1 MTGSKA
7 HGWRDIVLDIALDIV
22 ALLGGALFS
31 LSLSPLGFWPLAF
44 ASPVALYAATQ
55 EGSVRRTIFRFYL
68 YNVGLFGVGI
78 SWIFVSINEYGN
90 ASVFLSGILV
100 LLFVLAYSLI
110 CVPQS
115 AIYARYLRAKG
126 MFGVSAFSGLWVLQE
141 WFRSWFLT
149 GFPWLFAGYGAM
161 GTPLENIA
169 PIAGVFGVSL
179 VAVFIGTSLYVAV
192 EHRSWRML
200 TPALALVLASLS
212 AGYLSFTRHERT
224 VSVSLI
230 QGNIDQH
237 VKWYPHN
244 QKPIIDL
251 YRNASETEW
260 GRDLV
265 VWPEAAITLFH
276 EQATD
281 VLEDLDRRASMS
293 GSALVLGIPDRHES
307 GGFQNTV
314 MVVGEGEGQYVKRRL
329 VPFGEY
335 VPLEDYLRG
344 LIGFFDLPMSRNLMG
359 PAEQP
364 PLIAGGNRLSLS
376 ICYEVVYPDLVR
388 SSVESPDLLV
398 TVSNDTWFGSSIGPW
413 QHFQMARM
421 RALENGR
428 AMIRATNNGV
438 TALVDY
444 RGEVQASLP
453 QFEAGILRGDVE
465 VRSGATPF
473 SRVGSNPVL
482 CFCLLLVGIA
492 YLRRDQ

>member
-1 MTGSKA
+1 MSGSKP
-7 HGWRDIVLDIALDIV
+7 HRWRDSILDVI

-31 LSLSPLGFWPLAF
+31 LSLSPVGFWPLAF
-44 ASPVALYAATQ
+44 ASPVVLYVATQ
-55 EGSVRRTIFRFYL
+55 KGSVRRTIVRFYL
-68 YNVGLFGVGI
+68 YNAGLFGVGV
-78 SWIFVSINEYGN
+78 SWIFFSINDYGN
-90 ASVFLSGILV
+90 ASVPLSGMLV
-100 LLFVLAYSLI
+100 LLFVLAYSLT
-110 CVPQS
+110 CVPQ
-115 AIYARYLRAKG
+115 AVLYARYFRVPG
-126 MFGVSAFSGLWVLQE
+126 MLGASAFSGLWVLQE

-149 GFPWLFAGYGAM
+149 GFPWLFVGYGAM

-169 PIAGVFGVSL
+169 PVAGVFGVSL
-179 VAVFIGTSLYVAV
+179 VAVFVGTSLYVAA
-192 EHRSWRML
+192 EQRSWRMSL
-200 TPALALVLASLS
+200 PGITLVLVSFAAS
-212 AGYLSFTRHERT
+212 YLTFTRHERT

-237 VKWYPHN
+237 VKWRPYN
-244 QKPIIDL
+244 RQPIIDL

-276 EQATD
+276 EQAAD

-293 GSALVLGIPDRHES
+293 GSALLLGIPDRHES

-314 MVVGEGEGQYVKRRL
+314 VVIGEGEGQYIKRRL

-344 LIGFFDLPMSRNLMG
+344 LIGFFNLPMSHNMTG
-359 PAEQP
+359 PAEQQ

-388 SSVESPDLLV
+388 SSVESPDMLV

-428 AMIRATNNGV
+428 SMIRATNNGV

-444 RGEVQASLP
+444 RGAVQASLP
-453 QFEAGILRGDVE
+453 QFEAGILRGEVE
-465 VRSGATPF
+465 VRSGSTPF
-473 SRVGSNPVL
+473 SQFGSYPVL
-482 CFCLLLVGIA
+482 CLSLLLVVIA
-492 YLRRDQ
+492 GLRRDQ

>member
-7 HGWRDIVLDIALDIV
+7 PGRRDIVLDVIALF
-22 ALLGGALFS
+22 GGALFS

-44 ASPVALYAATQ
+44 ASPVALYAVTQ
-55 EGSVRRTIFRFYL
+55 EGSVRRTILRFYL
-68 YNVGLFGVGI
+68 YNVGLFGVGV

-90 ASVFLSGILV
+90 ASVLLSGVLV

-110 CVPQS
+110 CVPQAVLYS
-115 AIYARYLRAKG
+115 RYFRGRG
-126 MFGVSAFSGLWVLQE
+126 MFGAASFSGLWVLQE

-149 GFPWLFAGYGAM
+149 GFPWLFVGYGVM

-179 VAVFIGTSLYVAV
+179 VAVFAGTSLYVALV
-192 EHRSWRML
+192 HRSWRL
-200 TPALALVLASLS
+200 LIPGLAVFLVSLS
-212 AGYLSFTRHERT
+212 ASQFSFTRHERM

-237 VKWYPHN
+237 VKWQPQN
-244 QKPIIDL
+244 RRLIFDL
-251 YRNASETEW
+251 YKNASETEW

-265 VWPEAAITLFH
+265 VWPEAAITLFR
-276 EQATD
+276 EQAVD
-281 VLEDLDRRASMS
+281 ALADLDRRAVMS
-293 GSALVLGIPDRHES
+293 GSALVLGIPDRHET

-314 MVVGEGEGQYVKRRL
+314 IVLGEGDGQYVKRRL

-344 LIGFFDLPMSRNLMG
+344 LIGLFNLPMSHNVTG
-359 PAEQP
+359 PAKQP
-364 PLIAGGNRLSLS
+364 PLIAAGNRLSLS

-388 SSVESPDLLV
+388 SSVESPDLLM
-398 TVSNDTWFGSSIGPW
+398 TVSNDTWFGSSAGPW

-444 RGEVQASLP
+444 RGVVQARLP
-453 QFEAGILRGDVE
+453 QFQAGVLRGEVE
-465 VRSGATPF
+465 VR
-473 SRVGSNPVL
+473 
-482 CFCLLLVGIA
+482 
-492 YLRRDQ
+492 

>member
-1 MTGSKA
+1 MTGSKTPVR
-7 HGWRDIVLDIALDIV
+7 RDIILDVI

-31 LSLSPLGFWPLAF
+31 LSLSPIGFWPLAF
-44 ASPVALYAATQ
+44 ASPVALYAVTQ
-55 EGSVRRTIFRFYL
+55 EGSVRRTILRFYL
-68 YNVGLFGVGI
+68 YNVGLFGVGV

-90 ASVFLSGILV
+90 ASVPLSGFLV
-100 LLFVLAYSLI
+100 LLLVLAYSLT
-110 CVPQS
+110 CVPQ
-115 AIYARYLRAKG
+115 AVLYGRYFKGCG
-126 MFGVSAFSGLWVLQE
+126 MFGAASFSGLWVLQE
-141 WFRSWFLT
+141 WFRTWFLT
-149 GFPWLFAGYGAM
+149 GFPWLFVGYGAM

-192 EHRSWRML
+192 AHRSWQL
-200 TPALALVLASLS
+200 LIPGLAVFLVSLS
-212 AGYLSFTRHERT
+212 ASHLSFTRHERT

-237 VKWYPHN
+237 VKWQPQN
-244 QKPIIDL
+244 RRLIFDL
-251 YRNASETEW
+251 YKNASETEW

-265 VWPEAAITLFH
+265 VWPEAAITLFR
-276 EQATD
+276 EQAVD
-281 VLEDLDRRASMS
+281 ALVDLDRRAAMS

-314 MVVGEGEGQYVKRRL
+314 IVLGEGEGQYVKRRL

-344 LIGFFDLPMSRNLMG
+344 LITLFNLPMSHNVTG
-359 PAEQP
+359 PAKQP
-364 PLIAGGNRLSLS
+364 ALIAAGNRLSLS

-388 SSVESPDLLV
+388 SSVESPDLLM
-398 TVSNDTWFGSSIGPW
+398 TVSNDTWFGSSFGPW

-444 RGEVQASLP
+444 RGVVQARLP
-453 QFEAGILRGDVE
+453 QFQAGVLRGEVE
-465 VRSGATPF
+465 VRSGSTPF
-473 SRVGSNPVL
+473 SQFGSYPVL
-482 CFCLLLVGIA
+482 CFCLLLIGIT

>member
-7 HGWRDIVLDIALDIV
+7 PGRRDIILDVI

-44 ASPVALYAATQ
+44 ASPVALYAVIQ
-55 EGSVRRTIFRFYL
+55 EGSVRRTILRFYL
-68 YNVGLFGVGI
+68 YNVGLFGVGV

-90 ASVFLSGILV
+90 ASVPLSGILV
-100 LLFVLAYSLI
+100 LLFVLAYSLT
-110 CVPQS
+110 CVPQ
-115 AIYARYLRAKG
+115 AVLYARYFRRRG
-126 MFGVSAFSGLWVLQE
+126 MFDAASFSGLWVLQE

-149 GFPWLFAGYGAM
+149 GFPWLFVGYGAM

-179 VAVFIGTSLYVAV
+179 VVVFVGTSLYVAV
-192 EHRSWRML
+192 AHRSWQLLIPGLMVF
-200 TPALALVLASLS
+200 LVSLS
-212 AGYLSFTRHERT
+212 ASHLSFTRHERT

-237 VKWYPHN
+237 VKWQPQN
-244 QKPIIDL
+244 RRLIFDL
-251 YRNASETEW
+251 YKNASETEW

-265 VWPEAAITLFH
+265 VWPEAAITLFR
-276 EQATD
+276 EQAVD
-281 VLEDLDRRASMS
+281 ALVDLDRRAAMS

-314 MVVGEGEGQYVKRRL
+314 IVLGEGEGQYVKRRL

-344 LIGFFDLPMSRNLMG
+344 LIGLFNLPMSHNMRG
-359 PAEQP
+359 PAKQP

-388 SSVESPDLLV
+388 SSVESPDLLM
-398 TVSNDTWFGSSIGPW
+398 TVSNDTWFGSSFGPW

-444 RGEVQASLP
+444 RGVVQARLP
-453 QFEAGILRGDVE
+453 QFQAGVLRGEVE
-465 VRSGATPF
+465 VRSGSTPF
-473 SRVGSNPVL
+473 SQFGSYPVL
-482 CFCLLLVGIA
+482 CFCLLLIGIT

>member
-1 MTGSKA
+1 VTGSKP
-7 HGWRDIVLDIALDIV
+7 HSRRDIILDVI

-44 ASPVALYAATQ
+44 ASPVALYAVTQ
-55 EGSVRRTIFRFYL
+55 EGSVRRTILRFYL
-68 YNVGLFGVGI
+68 YNVGLFGVGV

-90 ASVFLSGILV
+90 ASVPLSGMLV
-100 LLFVLAYSLI
+100 LLFVLAYSLT
-110 CVPQS
+110 CVPQTVL
-115 AIYARYLRAKG
+115 YARYSRVGG
-126 MFGVSAFSGLWVLQE
+126 MLGASAFSGLWVLQE

-149 GFPWLFAGYGAM
+149 GFPWLFVGYGAM

-169 PIAGVFGVSL
+169 PVAGVFGVSL
-179 VAVFIGTSLYVAV
+179 VTVFVGTSLYVAAG
-192 EHRSWRML
+192 HRSWRL
-200 TPALALVLASLS
+200 LIPGLALVLVSLS
-212 AGYLSFTRHERT
+212 AGYLSFTSHERM

-237 VKWYPHN
+237 VKWQPHN
-244 QKPIIDL
+244 RQPIIDL
-251 YRNASETEW
+251 YKNASETEW

-265 VWPEAAITLFH
+265 VWPEAAITLFN

-281 VLEDLDRRASMS
+281 VLEDLDRRATMS

-314 MVVGEGEGQYVKRRL
+314 IVLGEGEGQYVKRRL

-344 LIGFFDLPMSRNLMG
+344 LIGFFNLPMSRNMTG

-364 PLIAGGNRLSLS
+364 PLMAGGNRLSLS

-444 RGEVQASLP
+444 RGVVQASLP
-453 QFEAGILRGDVE
+453 QFEAGILRGEVE
-465 VRSGATPF
+465 VRSGSTPF
-473 SRVGSNPVL
+473 SQFGSYPVL
-482 CFCLLLVGIA
+482 CLCLLLIGIA
-492 YLRRDQ
+492 CLRRDQ

>member
-1 MTGSKA
+1 VAGSKA
-7 HGWRDIVLDIALDIV
+7 SGRRNIILDVI

-44 ASPVALYAATQ
+44 VSPVALYAVTQ
-55 EGSVRRTIFRFYL
+55 EGSIRRTILRFYL
-68 YNVGLFGVGI
+68 YNVGLFGVGV

-90 ASVFLSGILV
+90 ASVLLSGVLV
-100 LLFVLAYSLI
+100 LLFVLAYSMI
-110 CVPQS
+110 CVPQAVLYS
-115 AIYARYLRAKG
+115 RYFRGRG
-126 MFGVSAFSGLWVLQE
+126 MFGAASFSGLWVLQE

-149 GFPWLFAGYGAM
+149 GFPWLFVGYGVM

-179 VAVFIGTSLYVAV
+179 VAVFAGTSLYVALV
-192 EHRSWRML
+192 HRSWL
-200 TPALALVLASLS
+200 LLIPGLAVLLVSLS
-212 AGYLSFTRHERT
+212 ASHFSFTRYERT

-237 VKWYPHN
+237 VKWQPQN
-244 QKPIIDL
+244 RRLIFDL
-251 YRNASETEW
+251 YKNASETEW

-265 VWPEAAITLFH
+265 VWPEAAITLFR
-276 EQATD
+276 EQAVD
-281 VLEDLDRRASMS
+281 VLEDLDRRAAMS

-314 MVVGEGEGQYVKRRL
+314 IVLGEGEGQYVKRRL

-344 LIGFFDLPMSRNLMG
+344 LIGLFNLPMSHNMRG
-359 PAEQP
+359 PAKQP

-388 SSVESPDLLV
+388 SSVESPDLLM
-398 TVSNDTWFGSSIGPW
+398 TVSNDTWFGSSVGPW

-444 RGEVQASLP
+444 RGVVQARLP
-453 QFEAGILRGDVE
+453 QFQAGILRGEVE
-465 VRSGATPF
+465 VRSGSTPF
-473 SRVGSNPVL
+473 SQFGSYPVL
-482 CFCLLLVGIA
+482 CFCLLLIGITC
-492 YLRRDQ
+492 LRRDQ

>member
-1 MTGSKA
+1 MTGSKTP
-7 HGWRDIVLDIALDIV
+7 GRLNIILDVI
-22 ALLGGALFS
+22 ALLGGASFS
-31 LSLSPLGFWPLAF
+31 LSLSPLGFWPLALV
-44 ASPVALYAATQ
+44 SPVALYAVTQ
-55 EGSVRRTIFRFYL
+55 EGSVRRIVLRFYL
-68 YNVGLFGVGI
+68 YNVGLFGVGV
-78 SWIFVSINEYGN
+78 SWIFVSINEYGS
-90 ASVFLSGILV
+90 ASVLLSGVLV

-110 CVPQS
+110 CVPQAVLYS
-115 AIYARYLRAKG
+115 RYFGGRG
-126 MFGVSAFSGLWVLQE
+126 MFGAASFSGLWVLQE

-149 GFPWLFAGYGAM
+149 GFPWLFVGYGVM

-179 VAVFIGTSLYVAV
+179 VAVFAGTSLYVALV
-192 EHRSWRML
+192 NRSWRL
-200 TPALALVLASLS
+200 LIPALGGFLVSLS
-212 AGYLSFTRHERT
+212 ASHFSFTKHERT

-237 VKWYPHN
+237 VKWQPQN
-244 QKPIIDL
+244 RRLIFDL
-251 YRNASETEW
+251 YKNTSETEW

-265 VWPEAAITLFH
+265 VWPEAAITLFR
-276 EQATD
+276 EQAVD
-281 VLEDLDRRASMS
+281 VLEDLDRRVAMS

-314 MVVGEGEGQYVKRRL
+314 IVLGEGEGQYVKRRL

-335 VPLEDYLRG
+335 VPLEKYLRG
-344 LIGFFDLPMSRNLMG
+344 LIGFFNMPMSHNMTG
-359 PAEQP
+359 SAIQP

-388 SSVESPDLLV
+388 SSVDAPDLLM
-398 TVSNDTWFGSSIGPW
+398 TVSNDTWFGSSVGPW

-438 TALVDY
+438 TALVDH
-444 RGEVQASLP
+444 RGVVQVRLP
-453 QFEAGILRGDVE
+453 QFKAGVLRGEAE
-465 VRSGATPF
+465 VRSGSTPF
-473 SRVGSNPVL
+473 SQFGSYPAL
-482 CFCLLLVGIA
+482 CFSVFLMGIT

>member
-1 MTGSKA
+1 M
-7 HGWRDIVLDIALDIV
+7 
-22 ALLGGALFS
+22 
-31 LSLSPLGFWPLAF
+31 P
-44 ASPVALYAATQ
+44 
-55 EGSVRRTIFRFYL
+55 
-68 YNVGLFGVGI
+68 
-78 SWIFVSINEYGN
+78 
-90 ASVFLSGILV
+90 LSGILV
-100 LLFVLAYSLI
+100 LLFVLAYSLT
-110 CVPQS
+110 CVPQ
-115 AIYARYLRAKG
+115 AVLYARYFRRRG
-126 MFGVSAFSGLWVLQE
+126 MFGAASFSGLWVLQE

-149 GFPWLFAGYGAM
+149 GFPWLFVGYGAM

-179 VAVFIGTSLYVAV
+179 VAVFVGTSLYVAV
-192 EHRSWRML
+192 AHRSWQLLIPGLMVF
-200 TPALALVLASLS
+200 LVSLS
-212 AGYLSFTRHERT
+212 ASHLSFTRHERT

-237 VKWYPHN
+237 VKWQPQN
-244 QKPIIDL
+244 RRLIFDL
-251 YRNASETEW
+251 YKNASETEW

-265 VWPEAAITLFH
+265 VWPEAAITLFR
-276 EQATD
+276 EQAVD
-281 VLEDLDRRASMS
+281 ALVDLDRRAAMS

-314 MVVGEGEGQYVKRRL
+314 IVLGEGEGQYVKRRL

-344 LIGFFDLPMSRNLMG
+344 LITLFNLPMSHNVTG
-359 PAEQP
+359 PAKQP
-364 PLIAGGNRLSLS
+364 PLIAAGNRLSLS

-388 SSVESPDLLV
+388 SSVESPDLLM
-398 TVSNDTWFGSSIGPW
+398 TVSNDTWFGSSVGPW

-444 RGEVQASLP
+444 RGVVQARLP
-453 QFEAGILRGDVE
+453 QFQAGVLRGEVE
-465 VRSGATPF
+465 VRSGSTPF
-473 SRVGSNPVL
+473 SQFGSYPVL
-482 CFCLLLVGIA
+482 CFCLLLIGIT

>member
-7 HGWRDIVLDIALDIV
+7 PSRRDIILDVI

-44 ASPVALYAATQ
+44 ASPVALYAVTQ
-55 EGSVRRTIFRFYL
+55 EGSVRRTILRFYL
-68 YNVGLFGVGI
+68 YNVGLFGVGV

-90 ASVFLSGILV
+90 ASVPLSGILV
-100 LLFVLAYSLI
+100 LLFVLAYSLT
-110 CVPQS
+110 CVPQ
-115 AIYARYLRAKG
+115 AVLYARYFRRRG
-126 MFGVSAFSGLWVLQE
+126 MFDAASFSGLWVLQE

-149 GFPWLFAGYGAM
+149 GFPWLFVGYGAM

-179 VAVFIGTSLYVAV
+179 VVVFVGTSLYVAV
-192 EHRSWRML
+192 AHRSWQLLIPGLMVF
-200 TPALALVLASLS
+200 LVSLS
-212 AGYLSFTRHERT
+212 ASHLSFTRHERT

-237 VKWYPHN
+237 VKWQPQN
-244 QKPIIDL
+244 RRLIFDL
-251 YRNASETEW
+251 YKNASETEW

-265 VWPEAAITLFH
+265 VWPEAAITLFR
-276 EQATD
+276 EQAVD
-281 VLEDLDRRASMS
+281 ALVDLDRRAAMS

-314 MVVGEGEGQYVKRRL
+314 IVLGEGEGQYVKRRL

-344 LIGFFDLPMSRNLMG
+344 LITLFNLPMSHNVTG
-359 PAEQP
+359 PAKQP
-364 PLIAGGNRLSLS
+364 PLIAAGNRLSLS

-388 SSVESPDLLV
+388 SSVESPDLLM
-398 TVSNDTWFGSSIGPW
+398 TVSNDTWFGSSFGPW

-444 RGEVQASLP
+444 RGVVQARLP
-453 QFEAGILRGDVE
+453 QFQAGVLRGEVE
-465 VRSGATPF
+465 VRSGSTPF
-473 SRVGSNPVL
+473 SQFGSYPVL
-482 CFCLLLVGIA
+482 CFCLLLIGIT

>member
-1 MTGSKA
+1 MMGSKA
-7 HGWRDIVLDIALDIV
+7 PGRRDIILDVI

-44 ASPVALYAATQ
+44 ASPVALYAVTQ
-55 EGSVRRTIFRFYL
+55 EGSARRTIVRFYL
-68 YNVGLFGVGI
+68 YNVGLFGVGV

-90 ASVFLSGILV
+90 ASVLLSGILV
-100 LLFVLAYSLI
+100 LLFVLTYSLT
-110 CVPQS
+110 CVPQ
-115 AIYARYLRAKG
+115 AVLYARYFRGRG
-126 MFGVSAFSGLWVLQE
+126 MFGAASFSGLWVLQE

-149 GFPWLFAGYGAM
+149 GFPWLFVGYGAM

-179 VAVFIGTSLYVAV
+179 VTVFVGTSLYVAV
-192 EHRSWRML
+192 AHRSWQL
-200 TPALALVLASLS
+200 LIPGVAVFLVSLS
-212 AGYLSFTRHERT
+212 ASHLSFTKHERT

-237 VKWYPHN
+237 VKWQPQNRRLIFDRY
-244 QKPIIDL
+244 K
-251 YRNASETEW
+251 NASETEW

-265 VWPEAAITLFH
+265 VWPEAAITLFR
-276 EQATD
+276 EQAVD
-281 VLEDLDRRASMS
+281 VLKDLDRRAAMS

-314 MVVGEGEGQYVKRRL
+314 IVLGEGEGQYVKRRL

-344 LIGFFDLPMSRNLMG
+344 LIGIFNLPMSHNMTG
-359 PAEQP
+359 PAKQQ

-388 SSVESPDLLV
+388 SSVESPDLLM
-398 TVSNDTWFGSSIGPW
+398 TVSNDTWFGSSVGPW

-444 RGEVQASLP
+444 RGVVQARLP
-453 QFEAGILRGDVE
+453 QFQAGVLRGEVE
-465 VRSGATPF
+465 VRSG
-473 SRVGSNPVL
+473 
-482 CFCLLLVGIA
+482 
-492 YLRRDQ
+492 

>member
-1 MTGSKA
+1 
-7 HGWRDIVLDIALDIV
+7 
-22 ALLGGALFS
+22 
-31 LSLSPLGFWPLAF
+31 
-44 ASPVALYAATQ
+44 
-55 EGSVRRTIFRFYL
+55 
-68 YNVGLFGVGI
+68 
-78 SWIFVSINEYGN
+78 
-90 ASVFLSGILV
+90 
-100 LLFVLAYSLI
+100 
-110 CVPQS
+110 
-115 AIYARYLRAKG
+115 
-126 MFGVSAFSGLWVLQE
+126 MFGAASFSGLWVLQE

-149 GFPWLFAGYGAM
+149 GFPWLFVGYGAM

-179 VAVFIGTSLYVAV
+179 VAVFVGTSLYVAV
-192 EHRSWRML
+192 AHRSWQL
-200 TPALALVLASLS
+200 LIPGLAVFLVSLS
-212 AGYLSFTRHERT
+212 ASHLSFTRHERT

-237 VKWYPHN
+237 VKWQPQN
-244 QKPIIDL
+244 RLLIFDL
-251 YRNASETEW
+251 YKNASETEW

-265 VWPEAAITLFH
+265 VWPEAAITLFR
-276 EQATD
+276 EQAVD
-281 VLEDLDRRASMS
+281 ALEDLDRRAAMS

-314 MVVGEGEGQYVKRRL
+314 IVLGEGEGQYVKRRL

-344 LIGFFDLPMSRNLMG
+344 LIGLFNLPMSHNMRG
-359 PAEQP
+359 PAKQP

-388 SSVESPDLLV
+388 SSVESPDLLM
-398 TVSNDTWFGSSIGPW
+398 TVSNDTWFGSSVGPW

-444 RGEVQASLP
+444 RGVVQARLR
-453 QFEAGILRGDVE
+453 QFQAGVLRGEVE
-465 VRSGATPF
+465 VRSGSTPF
-473 SRVGSNPVL
+473 SQFGSYPVL
-482 CFCLLLVGIA
+482 CFCLLLIGITC
-492 YLRRDQ
+492 LRRDQ

>member
-1 MTGSKA
+1 MGSKA
-7 HGWRDIVLDIALDIV
+7 PGRRDIILDAI

-44 ASPVALYAATQ
+44 ASPVALYAVTQ
-55 EGSVRRTIFRFYL
+55 EGSARRTIVRFYL
-68 YNVGLFGVGI
+68 YNVGLFGVGV

-90 ASVFLSGILV
+90 ASLFLSGILV
-100 LLFVLAYSLI
+100 LLFVLTYSLT
-110 CVPQS
+110 CVPQGVL
-115 AIYARYLRAKG
+115 YARYFRGRG
-126 MFGVSAFSGLWVLQE
+126 MFGAASFSGLWVLQE

-149 GFPWLFAGYGAM
+149 GFPWLFVGYGAM

-179 VAVFIGTSLYVAV
+179 VTVFVGTSLYVAV
-192 EHRSWRML
+192 AHRSWQL
-200 TPALALVLASLS
+200 LIPGVAVFLVSLS
-212 AGYLSFTRHERT
+212 ASYLSFTRHERT

-237 VKWYPHN
+237 VKWQPQN
-244 QKPIIDL
+244 RRLIFDL
-251 YRNASETEW
+251 YKNASETEW

-265 VWPEAAITLFH
+265 VWPEAAITLFR
-276 EQATD
+276 EQAID
-281 VLEDLDRRASMS
+281 VLEDLDRRAAMS

-314 MVVGEGEGQYVKRRL
+314 IVLGEGEGQYVKRRL

-344 LIGFFDLPMSRNLMG
+344 LIGIFNLPMSHNMTG
-359 PAEQP
+359 PAKQQ

-388 SSVESPDLLV
+388 SSVESPDLLM
-398 TVSNDTWFGSSIGPW
+398 TVSNDTWFGSSVGPW

-444 RGEVQASLP
+444 RGLVQARLP
-453 QFEAGILRGDVE
+453 QFQAGVLRGEVE
-465 VRSGATPF
+465 VRSGSTPF
-473 SRVGSNPVL
+473 SQFGSYPVL
-482 CFCLLLVGIA
+482 CFCLLLIGIT
-492 YLRRDQ
+492 YQRRDE